1 MRKPNTPPRGLHKTL
16 SVLAAGVMLT
26 AGMAA
31 LPANAATTSY
41 PDHIVNGDFEY
52 PRIFDNQLKNRAD
65 WTAIAP
71 SDGTYLDWAET
82 KDASTA
88 AWKPITGFNATTFAW
103 TSTQDS
109 SNYQKDHQQKAGAV
123 ELQQDNKTGN
133 YYAELCADQAGTA
146 IYQDIATTPGAV
158 YTWRLKHTSLSSKH
172 VDSMSVMIGA
182 PGKETAQQA
191 YRETVN
197 GNGDKIGPVGTT
209 IATVTATPPNTTMEV
224 RNHDTQWETYSGSYT
239 IPAGQTVTRF
249 TFKSLAGMA
258 HNYGN
263 LLDDISFSVS
273 YPLHYD
279 LKGGSGTAPQQHD

>member
-1 MRKPNTPPRGLHKTL
+1 
-16 SVLAAGVMLT
+16 MLT
-26 AGMAA
+26 AGLAA

-71 SDGTYLDWAET
+71 SDGTYLDWSET

-224 RNHDTQWETYSGSYT
+224 RDHDTQWETYSGSYT

-249 TFKSLAGMA
+249 TFRSLAGMA

-279 LKGGSGTAPQQHD
+279 LKGGSGAAPQQHD